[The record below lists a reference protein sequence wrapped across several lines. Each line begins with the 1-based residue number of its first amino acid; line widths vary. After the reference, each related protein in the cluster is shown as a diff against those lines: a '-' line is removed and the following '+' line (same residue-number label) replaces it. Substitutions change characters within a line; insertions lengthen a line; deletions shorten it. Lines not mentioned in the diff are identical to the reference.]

1 MALDAEVQAM
11 LDELVTAGRPTSRS
25 LPLDEGRRNFAELFA
40 SLTATEEVRDVR
52 DMWFEGPGGHLPVRV
67 YSPAAPRPRPL
78 VVFFHGGGWVFG
90 DAETHD
96 GLCRQLANAAG
107 STVASVAYRRAPEHP
122 FPAAAEDAHAA
133 TAWAFQ
139 HAEELEGDPRRL
151 AVAGD
156 SAGANLAAAA
166 SLMARDRGGPPI
178 ALQVLAFPVLDSSM
192 STASYTQF
200 ADDPF
205 LSRDEMAWYW
215 DQYAPGAADRT
226 DPYASPAAASDLTG
240 LPPALVIT
248 AEIDV
253 LRDEGEAYSA
263 RLRDAGVPVDAHCHM
278 GTVHDFMVF
287 GRALGAAGRAVSTIG
302 RAIAGAAPTG

>member
-1 MALDAEVQAM
+1 MRLDPEVQT
-11 LDELVTAGRPTSRS
+11 LLEELVAAGRPTSRS

-40 SLTATEEVRDVR
+40 SLAATEEVRDVS
-52 DMWFEGPGGHLPVRV
+52 DMSFAGPGGPLPVRV

-90 DAETHD
+90 DIETHD

-107 STVASVAYRRAPEHP
+107 STVASVAYRRPPEHP

-133 TAWAFQ
+133 AAWVFH

-151 AVAGD
+151 TVAGD

-166 SLMARDRGGPPI
+166 SLMARNRGGPPI
-178 ALQVLAFPVLDSSM
+178 ALQVLAFPVLDPSM
-192 STASYTQF
+192 STSSYTQF

-215 DQYAPGAADRT
+215 DRYAPGAGDRT
-226 DPYASPAAASDLTG
+226 NPYAAPAAASDLTG
-240 LPPALVIT
+240 LPQALVMT

-253 LRDEGEAYSA
+253 LRDEGEAYAA
-263 RLRDAGVPVDAHCHM
+263 RLRGAGVLVDAYCHEGM
-278 GTVHDFMVF
+278 VHDFIVL
-287 GRALGAAGRAVSTIG
+287 GRALGAAHRAVSTIG
-302 RAIAGAAPTG
+302 RAIAGAPPTG